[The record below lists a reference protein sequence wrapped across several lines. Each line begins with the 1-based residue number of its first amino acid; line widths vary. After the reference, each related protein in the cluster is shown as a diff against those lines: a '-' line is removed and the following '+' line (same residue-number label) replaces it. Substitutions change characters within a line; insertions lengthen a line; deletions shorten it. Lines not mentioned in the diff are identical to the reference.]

1 MAAGAYGIFRFY
13 LAMRVMA
20 GEAFELRHGRTGREV
35 LLDLLMALDAPLPCG
50 YYPVPL
56 RALAHTEDMAV
67 DAKKPLHTRGVHFL
81 AFVAPDAGV
90 RVAGEVV
97 GDERMAVKAFQEVV
111 TEVAV
116 AFHVFLLTL
125 GLLLPVAAGA

>member
-1 MAAGAYGIFRFY
+1 
-13 LAMRVMA
+13 MRVMA

-35 LLDLLMALDAPLPCG
+35 LLYLLMALDAPLPGG
-50 YYPVPL
+50 YYPVPF
-56 RALAHTEDMAV
+56 RALAHTEYMAV
-67 DAKKPLHTRGVHFL
+67 DAKKPLHPRGVHFL

-97 GDERMAVKAFQEVV
+97 ADERMAVKAFQEVV
-111 TEVAV
+111 AEVAV
-116 AFHVFLLTL
+116 AFNVFLLAL